1 MPSESSSQNSAVRFL
16 RREKWVTDVRDIGLM
31 LGAKT
36 PLILLE
42 THDELRAVET
52 VQRAV
57 SEASMSERG
66 RLRSRPVYRWTVTEG
81 LVRLGFGAEGAL
93 ASVHSHQE
101 PEDVLKH
108 IKTMSHPAVV
118 ILCDF
123 HPYLTGNPK
132 TVRLLKDIALA
143 QSHNRHSI
151 VLVSHALDLPP
162 ELARI
167 AARFALAMPS
177 DEQIMTIIREE
188 AKAWTEKGQRVKT
201 DNETLAR
208 MVNNL
213 RGLSFADV
221 RKLVHSAIVDDG
233 AITESDIPVV
243 NKAKF
248 ELLNLDG
255 VVSFE
260 FDTANF
266 ADVGGL
272 VKLKQWLNSRQHA
285 FIDNALKDK
294 PKGVMLLGVQ
304 GSGKSLAAKAVAG
317 LWGLPLLRL
326 DFGALYN
333 KFHGESERNLR
344 EALALAERMSPCV
357 LWMDELEKGIASES
371 NDGGTSKRLLGS
383 LLTWQA
389 ERKEPVF
396 VVATAN
402 DISALPPELM
412 RKGRLDEIFFVDLPK
427 ANIRED
433 IFAIHLKRRGLEKLL
448 IQLPILAAAAEGFSG
463 AEIEQSI
470 VSAIYTSRAQGQECG
485 VQQILHELANTNP
498 LSVIMAEKIGALRAW
513 AQERCVMAD

>member
-1 MPSESSSQNSAVRFL
+1 M
-16 RREKWVTDVRDIGLM
+16 TDVRDIGLL

-36 PLILLE
+36 PLLLLE
-42 THDELRAVET
+42 THDELRAIET
-52 VQRAV
+52 IQRAV
-57 SEASMSERG
+57 SEASVSERG

-81 LVRLGFGAEGAL
+81 LVRLGFGPTDSATLG
-93 ASVHSHQE
+93 SMPHQE
-101 PEDVLKH
+101 PDEVLRH
-108 IKTMSHPAVV
+108 IKTMSQPAVIV
-118 ILCDF
+118 LCDF

-132 TVRLLKDIALA
+132 IVRLLKDIALG
-143 QSHNRHSI
+143 QSQNRHSL
-151 VLVSHALDLPP
+151 VLVSHAMELPP

-167 AARFALAMPS
+167 AARFALSMPS

-221 RKLVHSAIVDDG
+221 RKLVRAAIVDDG
-233 AITESDIPVV
+233 AITDTDIPVV

-272 VKLKQWLNSRQHA
+272 VRLKQWLNARQHA
-285 FIDNALKDK
+285 FTDETLKDK

-333 KFHGESERNLR
+333 KYHGESERNLR

-357 LWMDELEKGIASES
+357 LWMDEVEKGLSS
-371 NDGGTSKRLLGS
+371 DGSDGGTSKRLLGS

-389 ERKEPVF
+389 ERKVPVF

-412 RKGRLDEIFFVDLPK
+412 RKGRLDEIFFVDLPDS
-427 ANIRED
+427 AVREE
-433 IFAIHLKRRGLEKLL
+433 IFSIHLKRRGLEKLA

-463 AEIEQSI
+463 AEIEQAI
-470 VSAIYTSRAQGQECG
+470 VSAIYTSRATGEICG

-498 LSVIMAEKIGALRAW
+498 LSVIMAEQIGALRAW
-513 AQERCVMAD
+513 AKERCVMAD